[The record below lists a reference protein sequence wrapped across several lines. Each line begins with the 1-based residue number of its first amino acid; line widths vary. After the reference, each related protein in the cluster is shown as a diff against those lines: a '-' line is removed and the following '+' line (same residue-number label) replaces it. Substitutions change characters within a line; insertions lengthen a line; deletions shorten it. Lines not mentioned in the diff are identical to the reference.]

1 MKFTKN
7 NVRLINIR
15 QFNSKKGT
23 LLTFLK
29 IGDTET
35 CESVDFLADRDF
47 DPMDYHEGSNYDLV
61 MDFDWKYVRV
71 ELLPI
76 KKV

>member
-1 MKFTKN
+1 MKFKKN

-35 CESVDFLADRDF
+35 CESVDFLADSDF
-47 DPMDYHEGSNYDLV
+47 NPMDFHEGSNYDLV
-61 MDFDWKYVRV
+61 MDFDGKYVRA

-76 KKV
+76 KKG